1 MMMMKKKKMMMI
13 VMVMVMDDDDDDHDD
28 DDNCLEPVLQ
38 QNHEGCFSKQA
49 IFGKIPRSCNDTG
62 LRTWMMFGYLHFKKN
77 QPNEWLVKHGVSTE

>member
-49 IFGKIPRSCNDTG
+49 IFGKIPRSCNDNYG
-62 LRTWMMFGYLHFKKN
+62 LG
-77 QPNEWLVKHGVSTE
+77 